1 MTIQSARNFTPSPQF
16 FDGSGTKKVNLLG
29 IPILE
34 LESAMENL
42 GLPKFRARQIWRW
55 IWRHGLKDFE
65 NMSDIGKDLRQL
77 LVNQFTVDRPE
88 ISSRLVSVDGTIKW
102 LLRFADGNEAECV
115 YIPEKD
121 RGTLCISS
129 QIGCSLSCTFCHTG
143 TQKIVRNLE
152 VEEICGQV
160 ERG

>member
-115 YIPEKD
+115 YIRKK
-121 RGTLCISS
+121 
-129 QIGCSLSCTFCHTG
+129 IGALFAFLLKLGAAFPVHSAI
-143 TQKIVRNLE
+143 Q
-152 VEEICGQV
+152 
-160 ERG
+160 ERKKSFAILKLRRFVAR